1 MKLTMSKFKFLN
13 TNIFKITIIVSC
25 FLFIYFFFNE
35 NEKIFNIIKNT
46 QYKNSVFVIFLSILL
61 IFFYSLLTF
70 ITLSDICK
78 IKIPI
83 KKWFLVYFNS
93 QFLNSIPF
101 FGIFYRANQLK
112 KFNLNYDK
120 FFGMYIMITWLY
132 FFSLLFVTSIETF
145 IFFNET
151 SFKGINISLIFIVI
165 SLIIILFP
173 YLFGKILDKIIE
185 KFQLSEFFFFSRLQK
200 LINLFILSSINKKFL
215 VRFFKIFLI
224 IHIIELLLITT
235 LISSLQEN
243 IFFKDA
249 YIIFVGMQLID
260 TVNLVPQ
267 NILISEIGIGFLVQ
281 ELKYDFELGVLIK
294 LYLRFII
301 FFSSIFLAIIYN
313 IYYRIFK

>member
-1 MKLTMSKFKFLN
+1 MF
-13 TNIFKITIIVSC
+13 
-25 FLFIYFFFNE
+25 FIYLFFFNE

>member
-112 KFNLNYDK
+112 KFNLN
-120 FFGMYIMITWLY
+120 LY
-132 FFSLLFVTSIETF
+132 FF
-145 IFFNET
+145 
-151 SFKGINISLIFIVI
+151 
-165 SLIIILFP
+165 
-173 YLFGKILDKIIE
+173 
-185 KFQLSEFFFFSRLQK
+185 
-200 LINLFILSSINKKFL
+200 
-215 VRFFKIFLI
+215 
-224 IHIIELLLITT
+224 
-235 LISSLQEN
+235 
-243 IFFKDA
+243 
-249 YIIFVGMQLID
+249 
-260 TVNLVPQ
+260 
-267 NILISEIGIGFLVQ
+267 
-281 ELKYDFELGVLIK
+281 
-294 LYLRFII
+294 
-301 FFSSIFLAIIYN
+301 
-313 IYYRIFK
+313 